1 MTRVVLAEGGNIFD
15 DAVEFDQKDAAAI
28 VKQVNAALK
37 GTGLKV
43 IPVGSSAT
51 PTPGKKSG
59 DLDVIVDQ
67 QAVID
72 YFKASDAKSARKALN
87 DYIAKKGLQTAQSG
101 INVHVRVPL
110 GAAAHQV
117 DVMVTPNAEK
127 ISKFHV
133 HDIPAKSPY
142 KGVNK
147 HLMIAILAKKM
158 GYMWSAW
165 QGLYKRDAQGKKA
178 EFVSDDLDVIAKTLL
193 GNSASAKSLSSV
205 ESILQTLPSNTAR
218 DLLNTA
224 RQDPNWRE
232 AKVEGASVGTNEWF
246 RSWAN
251 RL

>member
-1 MTRVVLAEGGNIFD
+1 MGKIMLSEGGNMFD
-15 DAVEFDQKDAAAI
+15 DAVDFDQKDAAAI
-28 VKQVNAALK
+28 VNQVNSALK
-37 GTGLKV
+37 NTGLKV

-51 PTPGKKSG
+51 PTPGRKSG

-67 QAVID
+67 QATMD
-72 YFKASDAKSARKALN
+72 YFKTADAKSARKALN
-87 DYIAKKGLQTAQSG
+87 DYIAKQGFQTAQSG

-127 ISKFHV
+127 ISKFHI
-133 HDIPAKSPY
+133 HNIPAKSPY

-147 HLMIAILAKKM
+147 HLMIAILAKSL

-178 EFVSDDLDVIAKTLL
+178 EFVSDDLNVIAKTLL
-193 GNSASAKSLSSV
+193 GAAATEQDLSSV
-205 ESILQTLPSNTAR
+205 ESILKALPAAQAR
-218 DLLNTA
+218 ELLDRA
-224 RQDPNWRE
+224 RQDPNWKE
-232 AKVEGASVGTNEWF
+232 IQAEGAPVGTNEWF